1 MAKILYAG
9 DSTVKFNKIDSYPQT
24 GMSQALLLYL
34 REGVEMH
41 SFAQNGRSTKSFIAE
56 GRLEAIEREIGP
68 GDVLLVQFG
77 HNDAKKED
85 PSRYTRPETDFQ
97 ENLLKFA
104 KVAREHQA
112 HVVFITPIARRLF
125 DEKGVFRPG
134 SHGAYPAAMKQ
145 AAEKAGAPLIDL
157 TSITEEYLAGV
168 GELWS
173 RPLFVWPKDNTHLKY
188 EGAVIMAGFLSRERR
203 KLGEPYRS
211 LFIEEGQED

>member
-34 REGVEMH
+34 REGVKMR

-56 GRLEAIEREIGP
+56 GRLAAIEKEIEP
-68 GDVLLVQFG
+68 GDALLVQFG
-77 HNDAKKED
+77 HNNAKKED
-85 PSRYTRPETDFQ
+85 PSRYTCPETDFQ

-104 KVAREHQA
+104 AAARQHKA
-112 HVVFITPIARRLF
+112 YVVFITPIARRLF
-125 DEKGVFRPG
+125 DEKGVFLPG
-134 SHGAYPAAMKQ
+134 SHGAYPDAMKK
-145 AAEKAGAPLIDL
+145 AAARAKAPLIDL

-188 EGAVIMAGFLSRERR
+188 EGTMVMAGFLCREMR

-211 LFIEEGQED
+211 LFIEEEEG